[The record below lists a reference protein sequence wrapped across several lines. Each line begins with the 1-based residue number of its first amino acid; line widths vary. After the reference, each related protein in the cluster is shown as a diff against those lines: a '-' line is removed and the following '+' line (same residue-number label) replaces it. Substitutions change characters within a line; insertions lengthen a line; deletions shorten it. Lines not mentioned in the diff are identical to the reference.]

1 MTEMGWS
8 IVPEGLVRLLARIRD
23 RWPVEAFYI
32 TENGAAFADTVE
44 EFGRVRDR
52 ERIDYLRSH
61 VAACKTA
68 IDAGIPVKGYY
79 VWSLID
85 NFEWAHGYS
94 KRFGLV
100 HVDFDS
106 GKRNPKDSFSFYRDT
121 IDRNKA

>member
-1 MTEMGWS
+1 
-8 IVPEGLVRLLARIRD
+8 LAKIRD

-32 TENGAAFADTVE
+32 TENGAAFADLIE
-44 EFGRVRDR
+44 ESGNIRDG

-61 VAACKTA
+61 LAACKTA
-68 IDAGIPVKGYY
+68 IDAGIPIKGYY

-94 KRFGLV
+94 KRFGIV

-106 GKRNPKDSFSFYRDT
+106 GERSLKDSYRFYQT
-121 IDRNKA
+121 VIDKNII